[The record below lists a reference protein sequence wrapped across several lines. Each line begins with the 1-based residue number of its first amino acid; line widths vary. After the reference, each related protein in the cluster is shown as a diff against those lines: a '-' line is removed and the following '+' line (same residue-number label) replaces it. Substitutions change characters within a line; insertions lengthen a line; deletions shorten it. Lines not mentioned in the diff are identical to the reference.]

1 MTSIAW
7 PGKNN
12 WTYAQ
17 KIAFRFVFIYF
28 LLYIAPWTWLGYIPG
43 ADFILNVYNN
53 GVYQAVEAANRLFNQ
68 FKELVSP
75 NGSGDTSYNWVQVEL
90 YLLLSVLGCV
100 VWSLLDQ
107 KRTQYNRL
115 AYWFRITVRYFVII
129 TCFGY
134 GIIKLFM
141 LQMPFPNLSQLATPL
156 GDYAP
161 MRLSWMFLGYSKTY
175 QFFSGA
181 MEFLAGALLLFR
193 RTATLGALLAAGVF
207 ANVMIMNLSYDIPV
221 KLYSTHLFVACL
233 LLLAFEHKRI
243 SAFLFLNQPTAAGNL
258 YQVRFP
264 EKWMRT
270 TRVVLKCLFIAGIV
284 VMPFINN
291 YARYVEVNNPR
302 EIKPIRPGIYNV
314 AVFVLNHDTVPP
326 LITDSIR
333 WQDVIFEKGGSGS
346 IATTDTTFWQRYR
359 RGYFSYFADTIKQEI
374 EFKRSNV
381 RRESQSLF
389 RLRYELPDSN
399 TIRLRGTIGKNTLY
413 AELRKSNRYFQL
425 PERQFHWLSEYNR

>member
-1 MTSIAW
+1 MSPIPW

-12 WTYAQ
+12 WTSTQ
-17 KIAFRFVFIYF
+17 KIVFRFVFIYF
-28 LLYIAPWTWLGYIPG
+28 VLYCAPWTWLAYIPG
-43 ADFILNVYNN
+43 GDLITGPYDKLEDW
-53 GVYQAVEAANRLFNQ
+53 AVHAANRLFRQ
-68 FKELVSP
+68 YKELVSP

-100 VWSLLDQ
+100 IWSLLDR
-107 KRTQYNRL
+107 KWVQYNRL
-115 AYWFRITVRYFVII
+115 AYWFRLTIRYWIII
-129 TCFGY
+129 TCFAY
-134 GIIKLFM
+134 GIIKLFF

-161 MRLSWMFLGYSKTY
+161 MRLSWMFLGYSQTY

-181 MEFLAGALLLFR
+181 AEFLAGALLLFR

-221 KLYSTHLFVACL
+221 KLFSTHLFVASL
-233 LLLAFEHKRI
+233 LLLAFEYKRI
-243 SAFLFLNQPTAAGNL
+243 AGFLLLNRPTGPSHL

-264 EKWMRT
+264 KKWMRV
-270 TRVVLKCLFIAGIV
+270 TRVVLKCLFVAVVV
-284 VMPFINN
+284 VMPFVINYN
-291 YARYVEVNNPR
+291 RYVQVNNPR
-302 EIKPIRPGIYNV
+302 DIKPIRSGIYNV
-314 AVFVLNHDTVPP
+314 AIFVRNQDTIPP
-326 LITDSIR
+326 LITDSTR

-359 RGYFSYFADTIKQEI
+359 RGYFTYSTDTLKQEI
-374 EFKRSNV
+374 EFKKSNMQ
-381 RRESQSLF
+381 RESILLF

-413 AELRKSNRYFQL
+413 AELRKSSRYFQL